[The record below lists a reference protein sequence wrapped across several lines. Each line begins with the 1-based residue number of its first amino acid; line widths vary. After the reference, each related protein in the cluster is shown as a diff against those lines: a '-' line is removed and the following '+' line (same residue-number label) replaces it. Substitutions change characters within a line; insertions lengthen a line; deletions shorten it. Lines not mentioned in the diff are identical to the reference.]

1 MTTTQTKIEKS
12 AMPFYLVAAVWV
24 VYGLLF
30 GLHTVSDFLL
40 ASGLSCAVFFFS
52 ENAFKREVTVE
63 VKPEPVTTGNEELD
77 KVLADGEKAIGELR
91 RLDES
96 IEDEKISRDIV
107 ELEKTAK
114 AIFEQVKAQ
123 PEKLPKIRKLMD
135 YYLPTTLK
143 LLNAYDRMSVAGISG
158 ENIDTTKEKVENMM
172 TTIVESFRKQYDAL
186 FGADALDISTE
197 ISVLETMM
205 VREGFAGERMEAETT
220 KNADGT
226 DIKLEL

>member
-40 ASGLSCAVFFFS
+40 AAGLSCAVFFFS

-123 PEKLPKIRKLMD
+123 PEKLPRIRKLMD